1 MMEPG
6 DTACSGAEG
15 AAETLRQRGPV
26 LDETPESE
34 RARTDEAIPTRRIFQ
49 VNTNSSWNACAF
61 FSRLSMGYGGA
72 ELDMGA
78 RTVSL
83 FCFNRYCDRYEKERV
98 LWN

>member
-61 FSRLSMGYGGA
+61 FQ
-72 ELDMGA
+72 ELVWVTEAQNLTYMQE
-78 RTVSL
+78 L
-83 FCFNRYCDRYEKERV
+83 CLCFV
-98 LWN
+98 LTDIATLRQI